1 MEINR
6 KVAVRWSKMGPRAVY
21 GKIMSD
27 IALDNDDVLL
37 VSADLGRSSGL
48 ANFYRNYPKRFVNT
62 GIAEQNMVGVA
73 AGLTRTDFKVYASTF
88 APFASMRAA
97 EQVRMNMGYMHEPV
111 KLVALGSGVAMAF
124 LGNSHFGLED
134 LAVMRAIPELTII
147 SPADCIELYK
157 VLHATLGYDHPVY
170 IRLTGTINCPVV
182 YEEDYEFEIGKP
194 NWILPKGDVNVF
206 ACGSTV
212 GQAKKAIEKLS
223 QEQGLNIGLLNFHTL
238 KPINNY
244 WLAEQISGTQK
255 LFIFEEHTAVG
266 GLRSLLCDFMIE
278 FNLRID
284 VVAHSLPDA
293 YLETGEYDYLIGLY
307 GLDADGIEKKIRKN
321 L

>member
-6 KVAVRWSKMGPRAVY
+6 KVARRWSKMGPRAVY
-21 GKIMSD
+21 GKVMTD
-27 IALDNDDVLL
+27 IALGNEDVLL

-48 ANFYRNYPKRFVNT
+48 SNFYQAHPERFVNT

-73 AGLTRTDFKVYASTF
+73 AGLTRTNFKVYASTF

-134 LAVMRAIPELTII
+134 LAVMRAIPDLTII
-147 SPADCIELYK
+147 CPADCIELYK
-157 VLHATLGYDHPVY
+157 VLHATLDYDHPVY
-170 IRLTGTINCPVV
+170 IRLTGAVNCPVI

-194 NWILPKGDVNVF
+194 NWILPKGDINVF

-212 GQAKKAIEKLS
+212 GQAKKAIEKLNE
-223 QEQGLNIGLLNFHTL
+223 EQGLSIGLLNFHTL
-238 KPINNY
+238 KPIDND
-244 WLAEQISGTQK
+244 WLAEQIYGTKK

-266 GLRSLLCDFMIE
+266 GLRSLLFDFMIE
-278 FNLRID
+278 YNFRTH
-284 VVAHSLPDA
+284 VVAHTLPDA
-293 YLETGEYDYLIGLY
+293 YLESGEYDYLIGLY
-307 GLDADGIEKKIRKN
+307 GLDAAGIEKKISEN